1 MTTVQII
8 KYTLLAAIVLFYL
21 VYTLRYAITFK
32 KNIIFTG
39 RRKIFHSILIWIFPF
54 VWIWILKFFLKP
66 TPGSSEF
73 LDKKTQ
79 INLKIT
85 QPIGLYL
92 QHQMIHR
99 RIKISSHN
107 KL

>member
-73 LDKKTQ
+73 RDKKDPDKFEDNTT
-79 INLKIT
+79 NWVVFAASND
-85 QPIGLYL
+85 
-92 QHQMIHR
+92 
-99 RIKISSHN
+99 SSQN
-107 KL
+107 QNQ